1 MKVTTIATLLGTI
14 IGSATLS
21 SVANAQDLP
30 ELDRQLT
37 IMSSVIQTAL
47 KQDTRKEKVRLNG
60 IESTYLAK
68 QGVVFTIRTG
78 GAGRIFDFDFG
89 EFLGNIPGVTQAPQA
104 PHPPSVTVVT
114 DDMHADSEHEY
125 EVVFDSVDWEGTA
138 NQVIRRVEH
147 IIREADDRLREFRS
161 DHREVEWEMR
171 ELERRNHDLEFEL
184 RTADKER
191 QKEVEKEMK
200 ELNKELER
208 LQAKEQLLAKESKA
222 LAAEKQAELEKQK
235 QAQEAS
241 YKSFLS
247 NFEASIGDTL
257 CSFGAGL
264 RELPDNEHITF
275 VLDGFARNEEGKPA
289 DRVYIF
295 SKKDVKRCVT
305 DDISVDDMLASA
317 KVYTF

>member
-1 MKVTTIATLLGTI
+1 MKMTTIATLLGTL

-21 SVANAQDLP
+21 SVATAQDLP

-37 IMSSVIQTAL
+37 IMSGVIETAL
-47 KQDTRKEKVRLNG
+47 KQDTRKDKVRFRS

-78 GAGRIFDFDFG
+78 GMGRVFDFNFGDF
-89 EFLGNIPGVTQAPQA
+89 LSNIPGAPPA
-104 PHPPSVTVVT
+104 PPAPAVTVTADGVHVET
-114 DDMHADSEHEY
+114 DGDY
-125 EVVFDSVDWEGTA
+125 EVIFESADWEDTA
-138 NQVIRRVEH
+138 HQVIRKVEH
-147 IIREADDRLREFRS
+147 IMRETDDRMREYRS

-171 ELERRNHDLEFEL
+171 ELERRNRDLEFEL

-200 ELNKELER
+200 EMQKELEK
-208 LQAKEQLLAKESKA
+208 LKAKEQVIAQETKE
-222 LAAEKQAELEKQK
+222 LAAEKKAELEKQK
-235 QAQEAS
+235 KAQEES
-241 YKSFLS
+241 YKSFLA

-264 RELPDNEHITF
+264 RELPDSEHITF
-275 VLDGFARNEEGKPA
+275 VLDDFARGEEGKAA

-295 SKKDVKRCVT
+295 SKKDVKKCVT
-305 DDISVDDMLASA
+305 EDLSADDMLAKA